1 MVNINALGIIF
12 PNTYDEL
19 VPQLVKHRTMASV
32 PFGGRYRMIDFTLSG
47 MVNAGIENVTVIAK
61 KNYHSLM
68 DHLGSGREWDLVR
81 KRGGL
86 NIVPPY
92 AQSQSKVYHGRVEA
106 LYSIVNFLAEQKE
119 KYVVISDCN
128 VASDLNFAHLIDA
141 HVKSGANVTMVYE
154 RAEIAKP
161 ITTDNYTFT
170 MDDAG
175 RVTEIRWNDY
185 RMGVQNLSMGVIVM
199 DREELIAM
207 VKDAAVQNRMYL
219 ERDILGPSLKILH
232 VQGYEYSG
240 YRARIY
246 DIKSYFDENMRLLC
260 PENVAQLFPTE
271 RPVYTKVRD
280 EAPVRYTYTG
290 PAIYTEEDK
299 FQKISFDDISDKS
312 GHVTKTDNGWIA
324 MIQHYFISAWTDV
337 RGETGKHEREFYTSK
352 LDQNLFAVG
361 SILKLGTV
369 EPKQSVNTA
378 ATLYV
383 GPQDQNRLSYLAD
396 GLDLVVDYGWLTFL
410 AKPIYSILNFMYGL
424 CGNWGWSIV
433 LLTVLVKLILY
444 PISAAGYKSMA
455 RMKEITPRMKALQEQ
470 YGQDKQRYQQAIM
483 ELYRK
488 EKINP
493 IGGCLPIL
501 LQIPVFLALYW
512 VLLASVELRDS
523 AWLGW
528 VSDLASP
535 DPWFILP
542 AIMMAT
548 MFLQIKLNPTP
559 TDPMQAKMMVIMPLV
574 FGVMF
579 FFFPAG
585 LVLYWLTNNVL
596 SIAQQWYVNK
606 QIAKERAKRLNAVNQ

>member
-1 MVNINALGIIF
+1 MVNINALGLIF

-280 EAPVRYTYTG
+280 EAPVRY
-290 PAIYTEEDK
+290 
-299 FQKISFDDISDKS
+299 
-312 GHVTKTDNGWIA
+312 A
-324 MIQHYFISAWTDV
+324 MDCQVHRCIV
-337 RGETGKHEREFYTSK
+337 
-352 LDQNLFAVG
+352 
-361 SILKLGTV
+361 
-369 EPKQSVNTA
+369 
-378 ATLYV
+378 
-383 GPQDQNRLSYLAD
+383 AD
-396 GLDLVVDYGWLTFL
+396 GCIIEGEVENCVLFRGVKVSKG
-410 AKPIYSILNFMYGL
+410 AKVKNCVLMQGDH
-424 CGNWGWSIV
+424 CGTG
-433 LLTVLVKLILY
+433 
-444 PISAAGYKSMA
+444 
-455 RMKEITPRMKALQEQ
+455 RH
-470 YGQDKQRYQQAIM
+470 
-483 ELYRK
+483 
-488 EKINP
+488 
-493 IGGCLPIL
+493 
-501 LQIPVFLALYW
+501 
-512 VLLASVELRDS
+512 
-523 AWLGW
+523 
-528 VSDLASP
+528 
-535 DPWFILP
+535 
-542 AIMMAT
+542 
-548 MFLQIKLNPTP
+548 
-559 TDPMQAKMMVIMPLV
+559 
-574 FGVMF
+574 
-579 FFFPAG
+579 AG
-585 LVLYWLTNNVL
+585 LHRHRQECDHHRRQ
-596 SIAQQWYVNK
+596 AP
-606 QIAKERAKRLNAVNQ
+606 ARE